1 MLLSAIII
9 KVVVCDKTNIT
20 VYLQLTNVNCDFNKN
35 IVKLMVERN
44 IWG

>member
-1 MLLSAIII
+1 MLSRNPIISYNY
-9 KVVVCDKTNIT
+9 KTNIT

-44 IWG
+44 IWR